1 VATVF
6 RFTRR
11 LGVST
16 LADRVR
22 VANPVSLFICDIA
35 LLSNRNA
42 AANLHNRPFGFVQE
56 AKTRKKKNVDSN
68 CLDVTIQ
75 SNLKPLSHG
84 MLHFQINTHSG
95 VPVYRQMIDQI
106 KYYVASD
113 ALKAG
118 DQLPSIRE
126 LAQSLAINPTTVVR
140 VYTELEREGV
150 IEMRH
155 GKGAFVTDSGRRMT
169 AAERDKTLRLLAR
182 QLAVEAT
189 QMGAPAS
196 QVLKVVREELA
207 DLQDAEEVGAPVKV
221 SVVRR

>member
-1 VATVF
+1 
-6 RFTRR
+6 
-11 LGVST
+11 
-16 LADRVR
+16 
-22 VANPVSLFICDIA
+22 
-35 LLSNRNA
+35 
-42 AANLHNRPFGFVQE
+42 
-56 AKTRKKKNVDSN
+56 
-68 CLDVTIQ
+68 
-75 SNLKPLSHG
+75 
-84 MLHFQINTHSG
+84 MLHFQIDPHSG
-95 VPVYRQMIDQI
+95 VPVYRQMIDQV

-155 GKGAFVTDSGRRMT
+155 GKGAFVTASGRRMT

-182 QLAVEAT
+182 HLAVEAT

-207 DLQDAEEVGAPVKV
+207 DLQDAEELGAPLKV
-221 SVVRR
+221 SVVSRR

>member
-1 VATVF
+1 
-6 RFTRR
+6 
-11 LGVST
+11 
-16 LADRVR
+16 
-22 VANPVSLFICDIA
+22 
-35 LLSNRNA
+35 
-42 AANLHNRPFGFVQE
+42 
-56 AKTRKKKNVDSN
+56 
-68 CLDVTIQ
+68 
-75 SNLKPLSHG
+75 
-84 MLHFQINTHSG
+84 MLHFQINPHSG
-95 VPVYRQMIDQI
+95 MPVYRQMIDQV

-155 GKGAFVTDSGRRMT
+155 GKGAFVTATGRRMT
-169 AAERDKTLRLLAR
+169 ASEREQTLRLLAR
-182 QLAVEAT
+182 HLAVEAT

-207 DLQDAEEVGAPVKV
+207 DLQNADELGAPVKV
-221 SVVRR
+221 SVVSRR

>member
-1 VATVF
+1 
-6 RFTRR
+6 
-11 LGVST
+11 
-16 LADRVR
+16 
-22 VANPVSLFICDIA
+22 
-35 LLSNRNA
+35 
-42 AANLHNRPFGFVQE
+42 
-56 AKTRKKKNVDSN
+56 
-68 CLDVTIQ
+68 
-75 SNLKPLSHG
+75 
-84 MLHFQINTHSG
+84 MLHFQINPHSG
-95 VPVYRQMIDQI
+95 MPVYRQMIDQV

-155 GKGAFVTDSGRRMT
+155 GKGAFVTASARRMT
-169 AAERDKTLRLLAR
+169 AAERDKALRLLAR
-182 QLAVEAT
+182 HLAVEAT

-207 DLQDAEEVGAPVKV
+207 ELQDADELGAPVKV
-221 SVVRR
+221 SVVSRR

>member
-1 VATVF
+1 M
-6 RFTRR
+6 
-11 LGVST
+11 
-16 LADRVR
+16 
-22 VANPVSLFICDIA
+22 
-35 LLSNRNA
+35 
-42 AANLHNRPFGFVQE
+42 
-56 AKTRKKKNVDSN
+56 
-68 CLDVTIQ
+68 
-75 SNLKPLSHG
+75 KPLSGG
-84 MLHFQINTHSG
+84 MLHFQINPHSG
-95 VPVYRQMIDQI
+95 VPVYRQMIDQV

-113 ALKAG
+113 ALQAG

-140 VYTELEREGV
+140 AYTELERESV
-150 IEMRH
+150 LEMRH

-207 DLQDAEEVGAPVKV
+207 DLQDAEEVEAPVKM
-221 SVVRR
+221 SVVRK

>member
-1 VATVF
+1 
-6 RFTRR
+6 
-11 LGVST
+11 
-16 LADRVR
+16 
-22 VANPVSLFICDIA
+22 
-35 LLSNRNA
+35 
-42 AANLHNRPFGFVQE
+42 
-56 AKTRKKKNVDSN
+56 
-68 CLDVTIQ
+68 
-75 SNLKPLSHG
+75 
-84 MLHFQINTHSG
+84 MLHFQINPHSG
-95 VPVYRQMIDQI
+95 VPVYRQMIDQV
-106 KYYVASD
+106 KYYLASD

-169 AAERDKTLRLLAR
+169 AAERDKTLRRLAR
-182 QLAVEAT
+182 QLVVEAT

-207 DLQDAEEVGAPVKV
+207 DLQDAEEVGVPMKV